1 MIQILYNDVYVLDIV
16 TGVWTNAIMT
26 GARSSARAFMI
37 GASLD
42 LQLSKLSVSARDT
55 CVGLKVSEVNLLSQ
69 IDQIKESQAIGIG
82 TVSPC
87 VLPPPLHNPTTC
99 ISFMK

>member
-1 MIQILYNDVYVLDIV
+1 MAGFSSKRSKIRQPDSEFPLLKLYYQELFPV
-16 TGVWTNAIMT
+16 
-26 GARSSARAFMI
+26 
-37 GASLD
+37 
-42 LQLSKLSVSARDT
+42 SKLSVSARDT